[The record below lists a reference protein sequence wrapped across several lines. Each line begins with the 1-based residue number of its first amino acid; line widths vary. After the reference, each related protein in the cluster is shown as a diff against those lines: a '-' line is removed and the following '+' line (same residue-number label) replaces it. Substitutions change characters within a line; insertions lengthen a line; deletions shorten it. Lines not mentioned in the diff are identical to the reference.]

1 MVTSE
6 DAGVKKPDPEIFA
19 YALRR
24 AGATADESLM
34 VGDDEEVDIEGAG
47 RLGIDQV
54 LVDYQNEVPDSA
66 ATYRIRG
73 LEELT
78 EFL

>member
-1 MVTSE
+1 MITSE

-24 AGATADESLM
+24 AGATAAESLM
-34 VGDDEEVDIEGAG
+34 IGDDEEVDIEGAG

-73 LEELT
+73 LEELI